1 MPLMGTPTATDDL
14 LDLRDLP
21 SAANPNDIV
30 KAFAANPAFRAA
42 EWEELTTENNP
53 YRRPVRPA
61 DLAWLDYSRPMPE
74 VKALRLSALLG
85 HRMLRNIYD
94 AEFHHLPAVLDDANK
109 TDRATFHSTRNRILG
124 ALARP
129 VLERHLF
136 TLLEEVRPPFDPGA
150 ADTGADVA
158 ALAGEVASAYE
169 RRLAEPGAAFLA
181 ARQTKHRR
189 ESTTFLLLQLSA
201 FRPAGWAALGRLT
214 LGEYH
219 SAHPDLRPLLHER
232 YHRVL
237 TGASHYRDLLAA
249 AELTPVVGAYWQL
262 YLGSSLGRGNH
273 LLRLASAPEEF
284 FALLGALV
292 HDLIDQAAIAG
303 PVAQVAAE
311 GLGHHGPRLAAEELT
326 PTGAADLVHRI
337 LGPLR
342 ERFGAGVT
350 RDFHRGFHDASWFAA
365 LWDRDLAEQ
374 LSWADRIE
382 EFQEKAEKIDQHL
395 TNENI
400 TVDLDTF
407 VETNEETSTTHVH
420 NEHRLVMIES
430 GQMHFWN
437 NTTHK
442 IELNEGDKLLIP
454 VSRLHG
460 STVLSGSCTYHQ
472 PIIPDEMLQQFL

>member
-1 MPLMGTPTATDDL
+1 MGTPTATDDL
-14 LDLRDLP
+14 QELRELL
-21 SAANPNDIV
+21 SSANPNDIV

-53 YRRPVRPA
+53 YRRPVRPD
-61 DLAWLDYSRPMPE
+61 DLAWLNYSNPMPE
-74 VKALRLSALLG
+74 AKALKLSALLG
-85 HRMLRNIYD
+85 HRMLRNVYD
-94 AEFHHLPAVLDDANK
+94 AEFHFLPDHRDDANSA
-109 TDRATFHSTRNRILG
+109 DLATFYTARNRILG

-129 VLERHLF
+129 ILERHLF
-136 TLLEEVRPPFDPGA
+136 TVLDEVRPEPAGITGSGA
-150 ADTGADVA
+150 GAEVD
-158 ALAGEVASAYE
+158 ALARAAATELE
-169 RRLAEPGAAFLA
+169 RRQAEPGAAFEA
-181 ARQTKHRR
+181 ARRTKHRR
-189 ESTTFLLLQLSA
+189 ESSNFLVLQVSA
-201 FRPAGWAALGRLT
+201 FRPAGWAALGRIG

-219 SAHPDLRPLLHER
+219 RAHPDLRTLLQDR
-232 YHRVL
+232 YQRTVAG
-237 TGASHYRDLLAA
+237 GASYRELLAA

-273 LLRLASAPEEF
+273 LLHLAASPEHF
-284 FALLGALV
+284 FALLGGIV
-292 HDLIDQAAIAG
+292 HDLIDQTAIAAS
-303 PVAQVAAE
+303 VAEVAAE
-311 GLGHHGPRLAAEELT
+311 GFGYHGAPLAAEQLT
-326 PTGAADLVHRI
+326 PDGVADLVRQ
-337 LGPLR
+337 LVGPLR
-342 ERFGAGVT
+342 ERFGPQAVEG
-350 RDFHRGFHDASWFAA
+350 FHRGFQDARWLAA